1 MLLTISLIIC
11 NIFWI
16 LTVYFINKRVDL
28 TNERLDLINMRT
40 LYRTIQVENDLKKS
54 LLEFKNEY

>member
-28 TNERLDLINMRT
+28 TNERLDLINMST
-40 LYRTIQVENDLKKS
+40 LDRTIQVENDLKKS
-54 LLEFKNEY
+54 LSEFKNEN